1 MRKIAAFGLV
11 AVFAATLSTQGS
23 VFAADGAPIPAT
35 PPFASPDIKPTLCD
49 WLTARPIALAKKVAL
64 TDPLQKPPFV
74 GQPPDSL
81 KGMAA
86 GIRAVQ
92 LDAPNRAKAAAYLGT
107 VDCVTY
113 PQAQAMLIAT
123 MQDDPAEEV
132 RYEAVMAL
140 RNMMSHG
147 CSNLDSECECEKCR
161 GMKKVSRE
169 TERHTKKM
177 QNAVIHEAKGKAKKE
192 ARKANKVVKETRY
205 DCCRGCCNA
214 KVLNALAEVAYGKDE
229 FCCYVEPSERIREA
243 AAEGMSLCCTNSGG
257 GYMPTVD
264 PIPPVTDPVDPE
276 VMPNDDKETTPD
288 SNVPVEAPIDPKTT
302 ALPPAPVTVAP
313 RAKVSTVT
321 VAPKALAVLNE
332 KPIQTPATPAPT
344 QVSELKG
351 TKTHPV
357 LTALNGF
364 CIVGLKERQFIPAR
378 SEFSTQFEDRT
389 YYFSSADAKEE
400 FLAEPTY
407 YAPAYGGIDPVVW
420 MEKHEMVEGK
430 FLREYEGRF
439 YLFSDK
445 EMWQAFKNKPQRFVL
460 NRPANSSRDL
470 AGR

>member
-11 AVFAATLSTQGS
+11 AVFAATFSIQDTA
-23 VFAADGAPIPAT
+23 FAADGAPIPAT
-35 PPFASPDIKPTLCD
+35 PPFGSPDIKPTLCD

-123 MQDDPAEEV
+123 MQEDPAEEV

-147 CSNLDSECECEKCR
+147 CSNLDTECECEKCS

-169 TERHTKKM
+169 TERHAKKM
-177 QNAVIHEAKGKAKKE
+177 QNAVVHEAKGKAKKE

-229 FCCYVEPSERIREA
+229 QCCYVEPSERIREA
-243 AAEGMSLCCTNSGG
+243 AAEGMSLCRTYSG
-257 GYMPTVD
+257 GYMSTVA
-264 PIPPVTDPVDPE
+264 PIPPVTDPVNPE
-276 VMPNDDKETTPD
+276 VMPGDDVETVPD
-288 SNVPVEAPIDPKTT
+288 VNAPAETPVEPKTT
-302 ALPPAPVTVAP
+302 AIPPAPL
-313 RAKVSTVT
+313 T
-321 VAPKALAVLNE
+321 VAPKAKANTVSVAPRALPTLKE
-332 KPIQTPATPAPT
+332 KPVQSPATPAPEK
-344 QVSELKG
+344 VSELKG

-357 LTALNGF
+357 IAALNGY

-378 SEFSTQFEDRT
+378 SEFSSQFEDRT
-389 YYFSSADAKEE
+389 YYFASADAKEE
-400 FLAEPTY
+400 FDADPAY

-420 MEKHEMVEGK
+420 LEKHEMVEGK
-430 FLREYEGRF
+430 FLREFEGRF

-445 EMWQAFKNKPQRFVL
+445 EMWQTFKTKPQRFVL
-460 NRPANSSRDL
+460 NHAVDSSREL